1 MKKVYFMKLGNTLNA
16 DSDFKKELKNS
27 VNLREVSSVMESD
40 VVMAF
45 VPIVSRAGTDIEAA
59 LKKIPEFRP
68 VVLVVLHYT
77 FDPYFV
83 APNSRRCVNNTDVFT
98 VDCLF
103 HEDRGLLRCQRND
116 EALRAV
122 KEHLEAGGS
131 SSSNLMFQITEY
143 ARWMVFIFLFLMA
156 TVLPYYIVLVALFIL
171 MAPLDKFFHIKWHT
185 RILLVCI
192 FLVILYSY
200 YIEELIFSTLFPS
213 TQPANTDTEQKP
225 DMFHNL
231 NPFLP
236 QNISV
241 NINMT
246 ITNQSKN
253 IDQNITEN

>member
-16 DSDFKKELKNS
+16 DLDFKKELKNS

-122 KEHLEAGGS
+122 KDHLEAGGS
-131 SSSNLMFQITEY
+131 SSSNLMFQMTEY
-143 ARWMVFIFLFLMA
+143 ARWMVFIFLF
-156 TVLPYYIVLVALFIL
+156 IL
-171 MAPLDKFFHIKWHT
+171 MAPMDKFFHIKWHT

-192 FLVILYSY
+192 FLVILYIY
-200 YIEELIFSTLFPS
+200 DIEELIFSTLFPS

-225 DMFHNL
+225 EMFHNL

-241 NINMT
+241 NISQT
-246 ITNQSKN
+246 VTNHNTSKN
-253 IDQNITEN
+253 IDQNITQN